1 MKGRSCPSQG
11 EFKAVWRTK
20 KNRGVVARNM
30 GQQVGQQRYDDTME
44 RTDPMPS
51 EQQPDRVALERNWDE
66 IRSGLRRAVGVRVF
80 DQWIRPLRLGTF
92 CALSGTLDL
101 EAPSEFS
108 ASYVSSNFASR
119 LSLAWRAAALDVR
132 DVRVVR
138 ASGAAESVTIAPVIA
153 APHAPEMRPRE
164 TGGRAPRFEP
174 RHDFASFM
182 TDESNVLACSA
193 AKAMAGVVTPRF
205 NPLFLH
211 GPTGFGKTHLLHA
224 IARAY
229 GEGQGRDTAEGTILY
244 MSAERFMN
252 EFVAAIRVND
262 TFAFKARLRA
272 ARMLLIDDIQFIAGK
287 GPTQEEFL
295 HTLND
300 LIDSGARIA
309 ITADRPPQ
317 QLGAVDPRILSRLS
331 GGLVADIQ
339 PASLD
344 LRLKILAARRE
355 AVAPISVPDDVV
367 TLLARSIR
375 TSIRELE
382 GAFNKLVA
390 YAQLVDKAITVD
402 LAQSMLAEALRASN
416 RRITI
421 DEIQKVCAAHY
432 RIDASEMRSHRR
444 ARAVARPR
452 QVAMYLAKKLTPR
465 SLPEIGRVFGGR
477 DHSTVIHAVRTIEA
491 MRLDNPD
498 MDADIRA
505 LQKQLEG

>member
-1 MKGRSCPSQG
+1 M
-11 EFKAVWRTK
+11 A
-20 KNRGVVARNM
+20 
-30 GQQVGQQRYDDTME
+30 D
-44 RTDPMPS
+44 
-51 EQQPDRVALERNWDE
+51 QQPERAKLDGSWTE
-66 IRSGLRRAVGVRVF
+66 IRTGLRRAVGVRLF

-92 CALSGTLDL
+92 CTLSGTLDL

-119 LSLAWRAAALDVR
+119 LNLAWRAAEAGVR
-132 DVRVVR
+132 DIRVVR
-138 ASGAAESVTIAPVIA
+138 ASGAAESVTLAPRSAEEQGDERQTDEGRADGVPA
-153 APHAPEMRPRE
+153 HATQSMPAYPARTAHP
-164 TGGRAPRFEP
+164 GGRAGRFEP
-174 RHDFASFM
+174 RHDFTSFM
-182 TDESNVLACSA
+182 TDESNMLACSA
-193 AKAMAGVVTPRF
+193 AKAMAATGKPRF
-205 NPLFLH
+205 NPLFIH

-229 GEGQGRDTAEGTILY
+229 GEAIGPQAGDGAILY

-252 EFVAAIRVND
+252 EFVAAIRAND
-262 TFAFKARLRA
+262 TFSFKAKLRA

-295 HTLND
+295 HALND

-309 ITADRPPQ
+309 IAADRPPQ

-344 LRLKILAARRE
+344 LRLKILNARRE
-355 AVAPISVPDDVV
+355 AVVPIVVPDDVIA
-367 TLLARSIR
+367 LLARSIR

-390 YAQLVDKAITVD
+390 YAQLVDKAINVD

-421 DEIQKVCAAHY
+421 DEIQKLCAAHY

-477 DHSTVIHAVRTIEA
+477 DHSTVIHAVKTIEA
-491 MRLDNPD
+491 MRLDNPE

>member
-1 MKGRSCPSQG
+1 
-11 EFKAVWRTK
+11 
-20 KNRGVVARNM
+20 M
-30 GQQVGQQRYDDTME
+30 GQQVGQQRYDNSME
-44 RTDPMPS
+44 RIGQGQTE
-51 EQQPDRVALERNWDE
+51 EQPGQALLEQHWAE
-66 IRSGLRRAVGVRVF
+66 IRAGLRRAVGVRLF
-80 DQWIRPLRLGTF
+80 DQWIRPLRLGAF
-92 CALSGTLDL
+92 CTLSGTLDL

-108 ASYVSSNFASR
+108 ASYVTSNFASR
-119 LSLAWRAAALDVR
+119 LGLAWRGASAEVR

-138 ASGAAESVTIAPVIA
+138 ASNAAESLVVAPVSGEPA
-153 APHAPEMRPRE
+153 ADEPMVSAGRDA
-164 TGGRAPRFEP
+164 GGRANRFEP
-174 RHDFASFM
+174 RHDFAGFM
-182 TDESNVLACSA
+182 TDESNALACSA
-193 AKAMAGVVTPRF
+193 AKAMAAAATPRF

-229 GEGQGRDTAEGTILY
+229 SETQGRDARDGTILY

-252 EFVAAIRVND
+252 EFVAAIRAND

-317 QLGAVDPRILSRLS
+317 QLGAVDPRILSRLA

-339 PASLD
+339 PASLE
-344 LRLKILAARRE
+344 LRLQILAARRA
-355 AVAPISVPDDVV
+355 AVAPINVPDDVIA
-367 TLLARSIR
+367 LLARSIR

-402 LAQSMLAEALRASN
+402 LAQSMLAEALRASS

-491 MRLDNPD
+491 MRLDNPE

>member
-1 MKGRSCPSQG
+1 MEST
-11 EFKAVWRTK
+11 AVT
-20 KNRGVVARNM
+20 A
-30 GQQVGQQRYDDTME
+30 QADD
-44 RTDPMPS
+44 RA
-51 EQQPDRVALERNWDE
+51 ALEATWADVRA
-66 IRSGLRRAVGVRVF
+66 GVRRAIGVRQF
-80 DQWIRPLRLGTF
+80 DQWIRPLTLGAYCT
-92 CALSGTLDL
+92 LSGTLDL

-108 ASYVSSNFASR
+108 ASYVASNFATR
-119 LSLAWRAAALDVR
+119 LALAWRAAPADVR
-132 DVRVVR
+132 DIRVVR
-138 ASGAAESVTIAPVIA
+138 AREAVESVAVRPRAAAPVEQIVARHVEPA
-153 APHAPEMRPRE
+153 AVRP
-164 TGGRAPRFEP
+164 GRFMP

-182 TDESNVLACSA
+182 TDESNMLACSA
-193 AKAMAGVVTPRF
+193 AQAMAAPDKPRF
-205 NPLFLH
+205 NPLFIH

-224 IARAY
+224 IAAAY
-229 GEGQGRDTAEGTILY
+229 GAALGEGAGNGAILY

-252 EFVAAIRVND
+252 EFVGAIRAND
-262 TFAFKARLRA
+262 TFSFKARLRA

-309 ITADRPPQ
+309 IAADRPPQ
-317 QLGAVDPRILSRLS
+317 QLSAVDPRILSRFA

-344 LRLKILAARRE
+344 LRLKILEARRA
-355 AVAPISVPDDVV
+355 AVAPIMVPDDVIA
-367 TLLARSIR
+367 LLARSIR

-402 LAQSMLAEALRASN
+402 LAQTMLAEALRASV

-421 DEIQKVCAAHY
+421 DEIQKLCAAHY

-452 QVAMYLAKKLTPR
+452 QIAMYLAKKLTPR

-491 MRLDNPD
+491 MRLDNPE

>member
-1 MKGRSCPSQG
+1 
-11 EFKAVWRTK
+11 
-20 KNRGVVARNM
+20 M
-30 GQQVGQQRYDDTME
+30 GQQLGQQRLDGVLNE
-44 RTDPMPS
+44 IGL
-51 EQQPDRVALERNWDE
+51 EQVADGEVHRKGLEAAWTE
-66 IRSGLRRAVGVRVF
+66 IRAGLRRAIGVRLF
-80 DQWIRPLRLGTF
+80 DQWIRPLRLGAF
-92 CALSGTLDL
+92 CTLSGTLDL

-119 LSLAWRAAALDVR
+119 ISLAWRSTQTGVS
-132 DVRVVR
+132 DVRVIR
-138 ASGAAESVTIAPVIA
+138 ARDAVESVAIAPVA
-153 APHAPEMRPRE
+153 DPVPAPMAVRPAGTSTRS
-164 TGGRAPRFEP
+164 GRFEP

-182 TDESNVLACSA
+182 TDESNALACSA
-193 AKAMAGVVTPRF
+193 AKAMAAPGKPRF
-205 NPLFLH
+205 NPLFIH

-224 IARAY
+224 IAGAY
-229 GEGQGRDTAEGTILY
+229 GDELGPSASDGTILY

-252 EFVAAIRVND
+252 EFVAAIRAND
-262 TFAFKARLRA
+262 TFTFKARLRA

-309 ITADRPPQ
+309 IAADRPPQ
-317 QLGAVDPRILSRLS
+317 QLGAVDPRILSRLA

-344 LRLKILAARRE
+344 LRMKILEARRA
-355 AVAPISVPDDVV
+355 AVAPIMVPDDVI

-375 TSIRELE
+375 SSIRELE

>member
-1 MKGRSCPSQG
+1 MEKLGSG
-11 EFKAVWRTK
+11 E
-20 KNRGVVARNM
+20 GLEQEQEPAR
-30 GQQVGQQRYDDTME
+30 D
-44 RTDPMPS
+44 
-51 EQQPDRVALERNWDE
+51 ALERSWAE
-66 IRSGLRRAVGVRVF
+66 IRAGLRKGVGVRVF
-80 DQWIRPLRLGTF
+80 DQWIRPLRLGTY

-108 ASYVSSNFASR
+108 ASYVTSNFASR
-119 LSLAWRAAALDVR
+119 LALAWRSAQGGVR
-132 DVRVVR
+132 DVRIVKAR
-138 ASGAAESVTIAPVIA
+138 EAAEGVAIPLKVQPQAETAPARVLD
-153 APHAPEMRPRE
+153 
-164 TGGRAPRFEP
+164 RAGERGNLFEP
-174 RHDFASFM
+174 RHDFATFM
-182 TDESNVLACSA
+182 TDESNMLACSA
-193 AKAMAGVVTPRF
+193 ARAMAAPGKPRF
-205 NPLFLH
+205 NPLFIH

-224 IARAY
+224 IAAAS
-229 GEGQGRDTAEGTILY
+229 AETGGAAPGAILY

-252 EFVAAIRVND
+252 EFVAAIRAND
-262 TFAFKARLRA
+262 TFSFKAKLRA

-300 LIDSGARIA
+300 LIDQGARIA
-309 ITADRPPQ
+309 IAADRPPQ

-344 LRLKILAARRE
+344 LRMKILDARR
-355 AVAPISVPDDVV
+355 ASVAPINVPDDVIA
-367 TLLARSIR
+367 LLARSIR
-375 TSIRELE
+375 SSIRELE

-390 YAQLVDKAITVD
+390 YAQLVDKAITVE

-491 MRLDNPD
+491 
-498 MDADIRA
+498 
-505 LQKQLEG
+505 

>member
-1 MKGRSCPSQG
+1 
-11 EFKAVWRTK
+11 
-20 KNRGVVARNM
+20 M
-30 GQQVGQQRYDDTME
+30 GQQLGQQRLDGVLNE
-44 RTDPMPS
+44 IGL
-51 EQQPDRVALERNWDE
+51 EQVADGEVHRKGLEAAWTE
-66 IRSGLRRAVGVRVF
+66 IRAGLRRAIGVRLF
-80 DQWIRPLRLGTF
+80 DQWIRPLRLGAF
-92 CALSGTLDL
+92 CTLSGTLDL

-119 LSLAWRAAALDVR
+119 ISLAWRGTQTGVS
-132 DVRVVR
+132 DVRVIR
-138 ASGAAESVTIAPVIA
+138 ARDAVESVAIVPVADPVPTPMA
-153 APHAPEMRPRE
+153 ARPAG
-164 TGGRAPRFEP
+164 TGTRSGRFEP

-182 TDESNVLACSA
+182 TDESNALACSA
-193 AKAMAGVVTPRF
+193 AKAMAAPGKPRF
-205 NPLFLH
+205 NPLFIH

-224 IARAY
+224 IAGAY
-229 GEGQGRDTAEGTILY
+229 GDELGQSASDGTILY

-252 EFVAAIRVND
+252 EFVAAIRAND
-262 TFAFKARLRA
+262 TFTFKARLRA

-309 ITADRPPQ
+309 IAADRPPQ
-317 QLGAVDPRILSRLS
+317 QLGAVDPRILSRLA

-344 LRLKILAARRE
+344 LRMKILEARRA
-355 AVAPISVPDDVV
+355 AVAPIMVPDDVI

-375 TSIRELE
+375 SSIRELE

>member
-1 MKGRSCPSQG
+1 MVQRQG
-11 EFKAVWRTK
+11 YAGNAMVDAVLP
-20 KNRGVVARNM
+20 GQEA
-30 GQQVGQQRYDDTME
+30 GQHDLQQVWATLR
-44 RTDPMPS
+44 
-51 EQQPDRVALERNWDE
+51 A
-66 IRSGLRRAVGVRVF
+66 GLRRAIGVRQF
-80 DQWIRPLRLGTF
+80 DQWIRPLQVGAF
-92 CALSGTLDL
+92 CELSGTLDL
-101 EAPSEFS
+101 EAPTEFS

-119 LSLAWRAAALDVR
+119 LALAWRSADAGVR
-132 DVRVVR
+132 DIRIVR
-138 ASGAAESVTIAPVIA
+138 ARAAVEAVPVVARDAASAPV
-153 APHAPEMRPRE
+153 PVE
-164 TGGRAPRFEP
+164 TATRGNRFEP
-174 RHDFASFM
+174 RHDFSGFM
-182 TDESNVLACSA
+182 TDDSNVLACSA
-193 AKAMAGVVTPRF
+193 ARAMAAAGQPRF
-205 NPLFLH
+205 NPLFVH

-229 GEGQGRDTAEGTILY
+229 GEALGPDAAEGAILY

-252 EFVAAIRVND
+252 EFVAAIRAND
-262 TFAFKARLRA
+262 TFSFKARLRA
-272 ARMLLIDDIQFIAGK
+272 ARMLLVDDIQFIAGK

-309 ITADRPPQ
+309 IAADRPPQ
-317 QLGAVDPRILSRLS
+317 QLSSIDPRILSRFA

-339 PASLD
+339 PAGLD
-344 LRLKILAARRE
+344 LRLKILEARRA
-355 AVAPISVPDDVV
+355 AVAPIMVPDDVIA
-367 TLLARSIR
+367 LLARSIR
-375 TSIRELE
+375 SSIRELE

-402 LAQSMLAEALRASN
+402 LAQTMLAEALRASN

-491 MRLDNPD
+491 MRMDNPE

>member
-1 MKGRSCPSQG
+1 
-11 EFKAVWRTK
+11 
-20 KNRGVVARNM
+20 M
-30 GQQVGQQRYDDTME
+30 GQQLGQQRLDGVLNE
-44 RTDPMPS
+44 IGL
-51 EQQPDRVALERNWDE
+51 EQVADGEVHRKGLEAAWTE
-66 IRSGLRRAVGVRVF
+66 IRAGLRRAIGVRLF
-80 DQWIRPLRLGTF
+80 DQWIRPLRLGAF
-92 CALSGTLDL
+92 CTLSGTLDL
-101 EAPSEFS
+101 EAPSEIS

-119 LSLAWRAAALDVR
+119 ISLAWRSTQTGVS
-132 DVRVVR
+132 DVRVIR
-138 ASGAAESVTIAPVIA
+138 ARDAVESVAIAPVA
-153 APHAPEMRPRE
+153 DPVPAPMAVRPAGTSTRS
-164 TGGRAPRFEP
+164 GRFEP

-182 TDESNVLACSA
+182 TDESNALACSA
-193 AKAMAGVVTPRF
+193 AKAMAAPGKPRF
-205 NPLFLH
+205 NPLFIH

-224 IARAY
+224 IAGAY
-229 GEGQGRDTAEGTILY
+229 GDELGPSASDGTILY

-252 EFVAAIRVND
+252 EFVAAIRAND
-262 TFAFKARLRA
+262 TFTFKARLRA

-309 ITADRPPQ
+309 IAADRPPQ
-317 QLGAVDPRILSRLS
+317 QLGAVDPRILSRLA

-344 LRLKILAARRE
+344 LRMKILEARRA
-355 AVAPISVPDDVV
+355 AVAPIMVPDDVI

-375 TSIRELE
+375 SSIRELE

-390 YAQLVDKAITVD
+390 YAQLVDKAITVE

>member
-1 MKGRSCPSQG
+1 MVQYVEQPRGERSLSRADQL
-11 EFKAVWRTK
+11 ESVDLQSDRDAQEKAW
-20 KNRGVVARNM
+20 
-30 GQQVGQQRYDDTME
+30 
-44 RTDPMPS
+44 S
-51 EQQPDRVALERNWDE
+51 E
-66 IRSGLRRAVGVRVF
+66 IRAGMRRAIGVRLF

-92 CALSGTLDL
+92 CILSGTLDL

-108 ASYVSSNFASR
+108 ASYVSSNYASR
-119 LSLAWRAAALDVR
+119 LALAWRGTHLGIQDI
-132 DVRVVR
+132 RVVR
-138 ASGAAESVTIAPVIA
+138 SRDAAEALPIAKADGAKAEAADLGKNPSDAVEERATLSKPYA
-153 APHAPEMRPRE
+153 APDRFRPSTSSAR
-164 TGGRAPRFEP
+164 PNRFEP

-182 TDESNVLACSA
+182 TDASNELAFSA
-193 AKAMAGVVTPRF
+193 DKAMAADVRPRF

-211 GPTGFGKTHLLHA
+211 SPTGFGKTHLLHA
-224 IARAY
+224 IAHAY
-229 GEGQGRDTAEGTILY
+229 AQELGEDHRDGAILY

-252 EFVAAIRVND
+252 EFVTAIRAND
-262 TFAFKARLRA
+262 TFTFKAKLRA

-309 ITADRPPQ
+309 IAADRPPQ
-317 QLGAVDPRILSRLS
+317 QLGSVDQRILSRLA

-344 LRLKILAARRE
+344 LRVKILEARRD
-355 AVAPISVPDDVV
+355 AVTPILVPDDVIM
-367 TLLARSIR
+367 LLATSIR

-402 LAQSMLAEALRASN
+402 LAQSMLAEALRACN

-432 RIDASEMRSHRR
+432 RIDQSEMRSQRR

-477 DHSTVIHAVRTIEA
+477 DHSTVIHAVKTIEA
-491 MRLDNPD
+491 MRLDNPE
-498 MDADIRA
+498 MDSDIRT
-505 LQKQLEG
+505 LQKRLEG

>member
-1 MKGRSCPSQG
+1 
-11 EFKAVWRTK
+11 
-20 KNRGVVARNM
+20 M
-30 GQQVGQQRYDDTME
+30 GQQVGQQRYKSVEGVADSSMAN
-44 RTDPMPS
+44 PGS
-51 EQQPDRVALERNWDE
+51 EQETQPEREKLEAAWVDVRA
-66 IRSGLRRAVGVRVF
+66 SFRRAIGVRQF
-80 DQWIRPLRLGTF
+80 DQWIRPLTLGDYCT
-92 CALSGTLDL
+92 LSGTLDL
-101 EAPSEFS
+101 EAPSEFT
-108 ASYVSSNFASR
+108 AGYVTSNFASR
-119 LSLAWRAAALDVR
+119 LALAWRGAPVDVR
-132 DVRVVR
+132 DIRVVR
-138 ASGAAESVTIAPVIA
+138 GRDAAESVTLPPRTAEKAERSTERNAERPA
-153 APHAPEMRPRE
+153 RLPEFRPSDSGPRS
-164 TGGRAPRFEP
+164 ARFEP
-174 RHDFASFM
+174 RHDFTSFM
-182 TDESNVLACSA
+182 TDESNMLACSA
-193 AKAMAGVVTPRF
+193 AKAMAAATRPRF

-224 IARAY
+224 IAGAY
-229 GEGQGRDTAEGTILY
+229 SEALIAETGQAPASGEILY

-262 TFAFKARLRA
+262 TFTFKARLRA

-309 ITADRPPQ
+309 IAADRPPQ
-317 QLGAVDPRILSRLS
+317 QLSAIDPRILSRLA

-344 LRLKILAARRE
+344 LRLKILHARRD
-355 AVAPISVPDDVV
+355 AVVPIMVPDDVIA
-367 TLLARSIR
+367 LLAGSIR

-402 LAQSMLAEALRASN
+402 LAQTMLAEALRAN
-416 RRITI
+416 VRRITI
-421 DEIQKVCAAHY
+421 DEIQKLCAAHY
-432 RIDASEMRSHRR
+432 RIDASEMRSQRR

-477 DHSTVIHAVRTIEA
+477 DHSTVIHAVKTIEA
-491 MRLDNPD
+491 MRLDNPE
-498 MDADIRA
+498 MDADIRT

>member
-1 MKGRSCPSQG
+1 
-11 EFKAVWRTK
+11 
-20 KNRGVVARNM
+20 M
-30 GQQVGQQRYDDTME
+30 GQQLGQQRLDGVLNE
-44 RTDPMPS
+44 IGL
-51 EQQPDRVALERNWDE
+51 EQVADGEVHRKGLEAAWTE
-66 IRSGLRRAVGVRVF
+66 IRAGLRRAIGVRLF
-80 DQWIRPLRLGTF
+80 DQWIRPLRLGAF
-92 CALSGTLDL
+92 CTLSGTLDL

-119 LSLAWRAAALDVR
+119 ISLAWRSTQTGVS
-132 DVRVVR
+132 DVRVIR
-138 ASGAAESVTIAPVIA
+138 ARDAVESVAIAPVA
-153 APHAPEMRPRE
+153 APAPAPMAVRPAGTSTRS
-164 TGGRAPRFEP
+164 GRFEP

-182 TDESNVLACSA
+182 TDESNALACSA
-193 AKAMAGVVTPRF
+193 AKAMAAPGKPRF
-205 NPLFLH
+205 NPLFIH

-224 IARAY
+224 IAGAY
-229 GEGQGRDTAEGTILY
+229 GDELGPSASDGTILY

-252 EFVAAIRVND
+252 EFVAAIRAND
-262 TFAFKARLRA
+262 TFTFKARLRA

-309 ITADRPPQ
+309 IAADRPPQ
-317 QLGAVDPRILSRLS
+317 QRGAVDPRILPRRA
-331 GGLVADIQ
+331 GGLVADTQ
-339 PASLD
+339 PARLA
-344 LRLKILAARRE
+344 LRMKLRAARR
-355 AVAPISVPDDVV
+355 AAAAPGMVPDDVL

-375 TSIRELE
+375 SSIRELE

>member
-1 MKGRSCPSQG
+1 M
-11 EFKAVWRTK
+11 AVRPAGTS
-20 KNRGVVARNM
+20 
-30 GQQVGQQRYDDTME
+30 T
-44 RTDPMPS
+44 
-51 EQQPDRVALERNWDE
+51 
-66 IRSGLRRAVGVRVF
+66 RSG
-80 DQWIRPLRLGTF
+80 
-92 CALSGTLDL
+92 
-101 EAPSEFS
+101 
-108 ASYVSSNFASR
+108 
-119 LSLAWRAAALDVR
+119 
-132 DVRVVR
+132 
-138 ASGAAESVTIAPVIA
+138 
-153 APHAPEMRPRE
+153 
-164 TGGRAPRFEP
+164 RFEP

-182 TDESNVLACSA
+182 TDESNALACSA
-193 AKAMAGVVTPRF
+193 AKAMAAPGKPRF
-205 NPLFLH
+205 NPLFIH

-224 IARAY
+224 IAGAY
-229 GEGQGRDTAEGTILY
+229 GDELGPSASDGTILY

-252 EFVAAIRVND
+252 EFVAAIRAND
-262 TFAFKARLRA
+262 TFTFKARLRA

-309 ITADRPPQ
+309 IAADRPPQ
-317 QLGAVDPRILSRLS
+317 QLGAVDPRILSRLA

-344 LRLKILAARRE
+344 LRMKILEARRA
-355 AVAPISVPDDVV
+355 AVAPIMVPDDVI

-375 TSIRELE
+375 SSIRELE

-390 YAQLVDKAITVD
+390 YAQLVDKAITVE

>member
-1 MKGRSCPSQG
+1 MPPAREHLEQG
-11 EFKAVWRTK
+11 WSDVRA
-20 KNRGVVARNM
+20 
-30 GQQVGQQRYDDTME
+30 
-44 RTDPMPS
+44 
-51 EQQPDRVALERNWDE
+51 
-66 IRSGLRRAVGVRVF
+66 GLRRGIGVRQF
-80 DQWIRPLRLGTF
+80 DQWIKPLRLGAF
-92 CALSGTLDL
+92 CTLSGTLDL
-101 EAPSEFS
+101 EAPTEFS
-108 ASYVSSNFASR
+108 ASYVSSNFASH
-119 LSLAWRAAALDVR
+119 LGLAWRTTQPAVRDIRIVRAREAAERVVLPVRTKQAATSTAVQSAAATTR
-132 DVRVVR
+132 T
-138 ASGAAESVTIAPVIA
+138 A
-153 APHAPEMRPRE
+153 H
-164 TGGRAPRFEP
+164 FEP

-182 TDESNVLACSA
+182 TDESNMLACSA
-193 AKAMAGVVTPRF
+193 AKAMAEPGKPRF
-205 NPLFLH
+205 NPLFIH

-224 IARAY
+224 IAGAY
-229 GEGQGRDTAEGTILY
+229 GAALSEEGRAAPQGAILY

-252 EFVAAIRVND
+252 EFVAAIRAND
-262 TFAFKARLRA
+262 TFSFKARLRA
-272 ARMLLIDDIQFIAGK
+272 ARMLLVDDIQFIAGK

-309 ITADRPPQ
+309 IAADRPPQ
-317 QLGAVDPRILSRLS
+317 QLGAVDPRILSRFA

-344 LRLKILAARRE
+344 LRLKILAARRD
-355 AVAPISVPDDVV
+355 AVAPITVPDDVIA
-367 TLLARSIR
+367 LLARSIR

-390 YAQLVDKAITVD
+390 YAQLVDKAITVE
-402 LAQSMLAEALRASN
+402 LAQTMLAEALRASN

-452 QVAMYLAKKLTPR
+452 QVAMYLAKKLTLR

-491 MRLDNPD
+491 MRLDNPE

>member
-1 MKGRSCPSQG
+1 MDSAAAP
-11 EFKAVWRTK
+11 
-20 KNRGVVARNM
+20 
-30 GQQVGQQRYDDTME
+30 QQA
-44 RTDPMPS
+44 S
-51 EQQPDRVALERNWDE
+51 DRAALEAAWSDV
-66 IRSGLRRAVGVRVF
+66 RAGVRRVIGVRQF
-80 DQWIRPLRLGTF
+80 DQWIRPLTLGAYCT
-92 CALSGTLDL
+92 LSGTLDL

-108 ASYVSSNFASR
+108 ASYVASNFATR
-119 LSLAWRAAALDVR
+119 LALAWRAAPGEVR
-132 DVRVVR
+132 DIRVVR
-138 ASGAAESVTIAPVIA
+138 AREAMESVAVRPRGPAPLEQTAGRPAEA
-153 APHAPEMRPRE
+153 APRSS
-164 TGGRAPRFEP
+164 RFAP
-174 RHDFASFM
+174 RHDFAGFM
-182 TDESNVLACSA
+182 TDESNMLACSA
-193 AKAMAGVVTPRF
+193 AQAMAAPDKPRF
-205 NPLFLH
+205 NPLFIH

-224 IARAY
+224 IAAAY
-229 GEGQGRDTAEGTILY
+229 GATLGEGAGSGAILY

-252 EFVAAIRVND
+252 EFVGAIRAND
-262 TFAFKARLRA
+262 TFSFKARLRA

-309 ITADRPPQ
+309 IAADRPPQ
-317 QLGAVDPRILSRLS
+317 QLSAVDPRILSRLA

-344 LRLKILAARRE
+344 LRLKILNARRA
-355 AVAPISVPDDVV
+355 AVAPIAVPDDVIA
-367 TLLARSIR
+367 LLARSIR

-402 LAQSMLAEALRASN
+402 LAQTMLAEALRASV

-421 DEIQKVCAAHY
+421 DEIQKLCAAHY

-452 QVAMYLAKKLTPR
+452 QIAMYLAKKLTPR

-491 MRLDNPD
+491 MRLDNPE

>member
-1 MKGRSCPSQG
+1 
-11 EFKAVWRTK
+11 
-20 KNRGVVARNM
+20 
-30 GQQVGQQRYDDTME
+30 ME
-44 RTDPMPS
+44 RSWTD
-51 EQQPDRVALERNWDE
+51 
-66 IRSGLRRAVGVRVF
+66 IRAGLRKGVGVRLF
-80 DQWIRPLRLGTF
+80 DQWIKPLRLGAYCT
-92 CALSGTLDL
+92 LSGTLDL
-101 EAPSEFS
+101 EAPSDFS
-108 ASYVSSNFASR
+108 ASYVTSNFASR
-119 LSLAWRAAALDVR
+119 MALAWRGAQPGVR
-132 DVRVVR
+132 DVRIVR
-138 ASGAAESVTIAPVIA
+138 ARNAVESVAIPLRASEPAVETPPAPR
-153 APHAPEMRPRE
+153 HERPYVRPGE
-164 TGGRAPRFEP
+164 RGTRFEP

-182 TDESNVLACSA
+182 TDESNMLACSA
-193 AKAMAGVVTPRF
+193 AKAMAAPGKPRF
-205 NPLFLH
+205 NPLFIH

-224 IARAY
+224 IAGAY
-229 GEGQGRDTAEGTILY
+229 VEAGGAAEGAILY

-252 EFVAAIRVND
+252 EFVAAIRAND
-262 TFAFKARLRA
+262 TFAFKAKLRQ
-272 ARMLLIDDIQFIAGK
+272 ARMLLVDDIQFIAGK

-309 ITADRPPQ
+309 IAADRPPQ

-344 LRLKILAARRE
+344 LRMKILDARRQ
-355 AVAPISVPDDVV
+355 AVVPILVPDDVV
-367 TLLARSIR
+367 ALLARSIR

-421 DEIQKVCAAHY
+421 DEIQKLCAAHY

>member
-1 MKGRSCPSQG
+1 MELGP
-11 EFKAVWRTK
+11 
-20 KNRGVVARNM
+20 
-30 GQQVGQQRYDDTME
+30 QQE
-44 RTDPMPS
+44 RD
-51 EQQPDRVALERNWDE
+51 VLERDWAE
-66 IRSGLRRAVGVRVF
+66 IRTGLRKGVGVRLF
-80 DQWIRPLRLGTF
+80 DQWIRPLRLGTY

-108 ASYVSSNFASR
+108 ASYVTSNFASR
-119 LSLAWRAAALDVR
+119 LALAWRSAQAGVR
-132 DVRVVR
+132 DVRVVKAR
-138 ASGAAESVTIAPVIA
+138 EAAEGVSIPPRVPQIDPPRAELAPA
-153 APHAPEMRPRE
+153 R
-164 TGGRAPRFEP
+164 GLDRAGERGSRFEP

-182 TDESNVLACSA
+182 TDESNMLACSA
-193 AKAMAGVVTPRF
+193 AKAMAAPGKPRF
-205 NPLFLH
+205 NPLFIH

-224 IARAY
+224 IAAAS
-229 GEGQGRDTAEGTILY
+229 AETGGAAPGAILY

-252 EFVAAIRVND
+252 EFVSAIRAND
-262 TFAFKARLRA
+262 TFAFKAKLRA
-272 ARMLLIDDIQFIAGK
+272 ARMLLVDDIQFIAGK

-300 LIDSGARIA
+300 LIDQGARIA
-309 ITADRPPQ
+309 IAADRPPQ

-331 GGLVADIQ
+331 GGLVADIN

-344 LRLKILAARRE
+344 LRLKILDARRQT
-355 AVAPISVPDDVV
+355 VAPINVPDDVIA
-367 TLLARSIR
+367 LLARSIR
-375 TSIRELE
+375 SSIRELE

-390 YAQLVDKAITVD
+390 YAQLVDKAITVE

-421 DEIQKVCAAHY
+421 DEIQKLCAAHY

>member
-1 MKGRSCPSQG
+1 MEAEADNVVQSDGRPSLDQAWT
-11 EFKAVWRTK
+11 EVRA
-20 KNRGVVARNM
+20 
-30 GQQVGQQRYDDTME
+30 
-44 RTDPMPS
+44 
-51 EQQPDRVALERNWDE
+51 
-66 IRSGLRRAVGVRVF
+66 GLRRSIGVRLF
-80 DQWIRPLRLGTF
+80 DQWIRPLRLGELCT
-92 CALSGTLDL
+92 LSGTLDL
-101 EAPSEFS
+101 EAPSEFA
-108 ASYVSSNFASR
+108 ASYVSSNYAAR
-119 LSLAWRAAALDVR
+119 LALAWRATAADVR
-132 DVRVVR
+132 DIRVVR
-138 ASGAAESVTIAPVIA
+138 GQDGAESVAVPLRPVPGQPAAGAVAEGRLAASGA
-153 APHAPEMRPRE
+153 RPL
-164 TGGRAPRFEP
+164 RFEP

-182 TDESNVLACSA
+182 VDESNMLAASA
-193 AKAMAGVVTPRF
+193 ARSMAGAARPRF
-205 NPLFLH
+205 NPLFVH

-229 GEGQGRDTAEGTILY
+229 GEAVEGAARDGAILY

-252 EFVAAIRVND
+252 EFVGAIRAND

-300 LIDSGARIA
+300 LIDSGARIV

-344 LRLKILAARRE
+344 LRLKILQARRE
-355 AVAPISVPDDVV
+355 AVAPIIVPDEVIA
-367 TLLARSIR
+367 LLARSIR
-375 TSIRELE
+375 SSIREVE

-390 YAQLVDKAITVD
+390 YAQLVDKAITID
-402 LAQSMLAEALRASN
+402 LAQSMLAEALRASA

-421 DEIQKVCAAHY
+421 DEIQKACAAHY
-432 RIDASEMRSHRR
+432 RIDAAEMRSHRR

-491 MRLDNPD
+491 MRLDNPE
-498 MDADIRA
+498 MDADIRV